1 MAFNPKQTVLNY
13 FKKKKPLSIF
23 FDATFVIV
31 IALLIIP
38 ATRKETAA
46 FFIRLTS
53 FPASTLDSEEQFK
66 VSSSVDNWQ
75 LFDLD
80 GNSIRYADLS
90 HKPLFVN
97 IWATWCPPCV
107 AELPGIQELNDQYGK
122 DVSFILVSNEDPKTI
137 QAFAEKQG
145 YNELP
150 FYYSNSVPSDFSSN
164 SIPTTFIL
172 DKNGIVKVNKKG
184 AARWN
189 SDKTEKLLEQLIK
202 E

>member
-1 MAFNPKQTVLNY
+1 MAFNPKQAVLNY

-53 FPASTLDSEEQFK
+53 FPASTLDSDEQFK
-66 VSSSVDNWQ
+66 VSNAANDWQ
-75 LFDLD
+75 LLTLD
-80 GNSIRYADLS
+80 GKRVVFKELKD
-90 HKPLFVN
+90 KPLFVN

-107 AELPGIQELNDQYGK
+107 AELPGIQDLINQYGK
-122 DVSFILVSNEDPKTI
+122 DVNFILVSNENPNTI
-137 QAFAEKQG
+137 KAFAEKHG
-145 YNELP
+145 YDELP
-150 FYYSNSVPSDFSSN
+150 FYYSNTIPHDFESN

-172 DKNGIVKVNKKG
+172 DKNGVVKVNKKG

-189 SDKTEKLLEQLIK
+189 SGKAEKLLEQLIK

>member
-23 FDATFVIV
+23 FDATFVLV

-53 FPASTLDSEEQFK
+53 FPASTLDSDEQFK
-66 VSSSVDNWQ
+66 VSSSVNKWQ
-75 LFDLD
+75 LFTLD
-80 GNSIRYADLS
+80 GKRVSYSELS
-90 HKPLFVN
+90 DKPLFIN

-107 AELPGIQELNDQYGK
+107 AELPGIEELNDQFGK
-122 DVSFILVSNEDPKTI
+122 DVSFILVSNEDPTTIKT
-137 QAFAEKQG
+137 FAEKHG
-145 YNELP
+145 YDKLP
-150 FYYSNSVPSDFSSN
+150 FYYSNTVPSDFTSN

-172 DKNGIVKVNKKG
+172 DRNGVVKVSKKG
-184 AARWN
+184 AAKWN
-189 SDKTEKLLEQLIK
+189 SNKTEKLLEQLIK

>member
-13 FKKKKPLSIF
+13 FKKKKLLSIF

-53 FPASTLDSEEQFK
+53 FPASTLDSDEQFK
-66 VSSSVDNWQ
+66 VSNSVNNWQ
-75 LFDLD
+75 LFNLD
-80 GNSIRYADLS
+80 GKKVNYVELS
-90 HKPLFVN
+90 DKPLFVN

-107 AELPGIQELNDQYGK
+107 AELPGIEELHEQYGE
-122 DVSFILVSNEDPKTI
+122 DVSFILVSNEDPATI
-137 QAFAEKQG
+137 KAFAEKHG

-172 DKNGIVKVNKKG
+172 NKKGVVKVDKKG
-184 AARWN
+184 AAKWN
-189 SDKTEKLLEQLIK
+189 SDKTKKLLEQLIK